1 MQGLPVDVFLG
12 AHAGFFD
19 LAAKR
24 ERLARGETP
33 NPFID
38 PEGFRAMVDRGAAA
52 LEQRVSGEKSR

>member
-1 MQGLPVDVFLG
+1 MDVFLG

-38 PEGFRAMVDRGAAA
+38 PAGFTAMIDRGAEAI
-52 LEQRVSGEKSR
+52 EQRVSDEKAK